1 MLLNSTVLSETIPLC
16 LRSLMEEDFLG
27 LKSDKNIYAKFS
39 LGKSLMICKKKYFS
53 LKQINKKN
61 KKLKVI
67 ESINLHVFEYILYP
81 AINLSQCS

>member
-39 LGKSLMICKKKYFS
+39 LGNSLMNCKKKYFS

-67 ESINLHVFEYILYP
+67 ESINLHVFEYILYL